1 MLEVRHSD
9 TVLVVEDIAPVMVGG
24 DRVMMGGVDEVRGHL
39 GGQASAERLMGSQD
53 RGEILGFFFEFLHL
67 LPQSRVLLLQVLTL
81 HG

>member
-1 MLEVRHSD
+1 MLVVRHSD
-9 TVLVVEDIAPVMVGG
+9 AVLVVKDIAPVMVGG

-53 RGEILGFFFEFLHL
+53 RGEILGLFFEFLHL

-81 HG
+81 QV